1 MSTASVAS
9 CLVVPVMSS
18 DPAGAGPAEVFRTFV
33 SELAASGQ
41 KSEMLGRLRQGHEP
55 DRHGWC
61 SHPAHAHRWER
72 HPCAVVRLANLV
84 ENLDGHASLQ
94 HGDEDPV
101 ALSRETGCGQKD
113 RGAGGETRGT
123 GLPRTSVGR
132 SGR

>member
-33 SELAASGQ
+33 SELAASWQ
-41 KSEMLGRLRQGHEP
+41 KSEMLDRLRQGHGP

-72 HPCAVVRLANLV
+72 HPCAVVRLAYLV
-84 ENLDGHASLQ
+84 ENLDRPAPLER
-94 HGDEDPV
+94 GDEDPV
-101 ALSRETGCGQKD
+101 TPSRETPHPMIHA
-113 RGAGGETRGT
+113 R
-123 GLPRTSVGR
+123 RTE
-132 SGR
+132 